1 MGGTASV
8 RLSAKLDLVH
18 GALGAYARKLW
29 SGPDAR
35 AIYPVYLR
43 VMHAVVRSAVPL
55 MEAAIAEAQTRDDG
69 DPLTAELIAY
79 YGHHKKEE
87 AGHDRWL
94 LEDLA
99 VTGHDPS
106 EAEDQIPPP
115 AVATMVGAQYYWIR
129 HFHPVALLGHMAAI
143 EAYHPPAG
151 FARRLAE
158 VTGYPLT
165 AFRAIARHEVLDV
178 HHRRDLFELID
189 RIPLAAHHEKIMAVS
204 GMHTVDSAIDVLE
217 LIHAT
222 AVRERAAAREPEL
235 IQEHRT

>member
-1 MGGTASV
+1 VTHATASA

-18 GALGAYARKLW
+18 GAFGAYARKLW

-35 AIYPVYLR
+35 IVYPVYLR

-55 MEAAIAEAQTRDDG
+55 MEAALAETARGGADVLTIALG
-69 DPLTAELIAY
+69 DY
-79 YGHHKKEE
+79 YAHHKKEE

-99 VTGHDPS
+99 ETGHDPS

-115 AVATMVGAQYYWIR
+115 AVASMVGAQYYWIR
-129 HFHPVALLGHMAAI
+129 HFHPVALLGHIAAI

-151 FARRLAE
+151 FARRLAD
-158 VTGYPLT
+158 VTGYPMT
-165 AFRAIARHEVLDV
+165 AFRAIARHEVLDI

-189 RIPLAAHHEKIMAVS
+189 RIPLKAQHEKMMAVS
-204 GMHTVDSAIDVLE
+204 GMHTVEAGIDVLE
-217 LIHAT
+217 FIHAT
-222 AVRERAAAREPEL
+222 ALRERAESREPEL
-235 IQEHRT
+235 N